1 MDNRVRNLGVSSL
14 LVILS
19 LYVVGIVSHGII
31 RHFVQTAP
39 VWPAVV
45 LAFRRSPW
53 AKWAALSP
61 LLLWLLLMINIWL
74 LLLGLPHLLSGT
86 FSPIEIVLT
95 IIIGLAAMVGVA
107 IALRIRTSVSW
118 AKALGVLVL
127 MLGLQFFAIWLSFKP
142 GINRDPWYR
151 PGDASTRTVL
161 PHRDAPSQV
170 GGTTGRQDESASVR
184 RTGSATIPR

>member
-45 LAFRRSPW
+45 LAFRRSPC

-95 IIIGLAAMVGVA
+95 IIIGLAALVGAA
-107 IALRIRTSVSW
+107 IALRIRTAVSW
-118 AKALGVLVL
+118 GKAVAMLLL
-127 MLGLQFFAIWLSFKP
+127 MLGLQFFALWLSFQP

-151 PGDASTRTVL
+151 PSHPATRTAL
-161 PHRDAPSQV
+161 PPSQSCS
-170 GGTTGRQDESASVR
+170 GLASLLA
-184 RTGSATIPR
+184 S